1 MVPSAREVEPMSFK
15 DFVYADIYDKLGLT
29 VVDRPLFAD
38 TPEQAPSRW
47 LVETLE
53 TSAKLALAIGNE
65 KARSE
70 LLIAPILVEVWR
82 SLEPEVSLFSGV
94 ELTGDASKGLAGVC
108 DFVLS
113 RSPEQRML
121 RAPIVAVVEAKRED
135 INGGLGQCAAEMVA
149 ARLFNERAGHAI
161 PVAYGTVTAGDE
173 WKFLSLSDRTL
184 EIDTDMYYLP
194 QVPKILGIFRQML
207 A

>member
-1 MVPSAREVEPMSFK
+1 MSFK
-15 DFVYADIYDKLGLT
+15 DFTYADVYDKLGLS
-29 VVDRPLFAD
+29 VVDRRLFAD
-38 TPEQAPSRW
+38 TPEQAPSAW

-53 TSAKLALAIGNE
+53 RSAKLALALGNE

-70 LLIAPILVEVWR
+70 LLIAPLLLEVWR
-82 SLEPEVSLFSGV
+82 ALAPDVSLFSGV
-94 ELTGDASKGLAGVC
+94 ELTGDASKGLSGIC
-108 DFVLS
+108 DFLLS

-121 RAPIVAVVEAKRED
+121 RAPIIAVVEAKRED

-149 ARLFNERAGHAI
+149 ARLFNEREGHAI

-173 WKFLSLSDRTL
+173 WKFLSLTDGTL

-194 QVPKILGIFRQML
+194 QIPKILGIFRKML

>member
-1 MVPSAREVEPMSFK
+1 MSFK
-15 DFVYADIYDKLGLT
+15 DFTYADIHEKLGL
-29 VVDRPLFAD
+29 VVRRRPLFTG
-38 TPEQAPSRW
+38 TPELAPSSW
-47 LVETLE
+47 LIETLLR
-53 TSAKLALAIGNE
+53 TADLGLTLSNE

-70 LLIAPILVEVWR
+70 LLIAPILVEVWKGL
-82 SLEPEVSLFSGV
+82 SSDVSLFSGV
-94 ELTGDASKGLAGVC
+94 ELTGDASKGLSGVC

-113 RSPEQRML
+113 RSPEQFML
-121 RAPIVAVVEAKRED
+121 SAPIIAIVEAKRED

-149 ARLFNERAGHAI
+149 ARLFNEREGHAI

-173 WKFLSLSDRTL
+173 WKFLSLTDGTL

-194 QVPKILGIFRQML
+194 QMPKILGIFRQLL

>member
-1 MVPSAREVEPMSFK
+1 MSFK
-15 DFVYADIYDKLGLT
+15 DFTYADVYDKLGLS
-29 VVDRPLFAD
+29 VVDRRLFAD
-38 TPEQAPSRW
+38 TPEQAPSPW
-47 LVETLE
+47 LVDTLGR
-53 TSAKLALAIGNE
+53 SAKLALALGNE

-70 LLIAPILVEVWR
+70 MLIAPLLLEVWR
-82 SLEPEVSLFSGV
+82 ALEPDVSLFSGV
-94 ELTGDASKGLAGVC
+94 ELTGDASKGLSGIC
-108 DFVLS
+108 DFLLS

-121 RAPIVAVVEAKRED
+121 RAPIIAIVEAKRED

-149 ARLFNERAGHAI
+149 ARLFNEREGHAI

-173 WKFLSLSDRTL
+173 WKFLSLSDGTL

-194 QVPKILGIFRQML
+194 QIPKILGIFRQML